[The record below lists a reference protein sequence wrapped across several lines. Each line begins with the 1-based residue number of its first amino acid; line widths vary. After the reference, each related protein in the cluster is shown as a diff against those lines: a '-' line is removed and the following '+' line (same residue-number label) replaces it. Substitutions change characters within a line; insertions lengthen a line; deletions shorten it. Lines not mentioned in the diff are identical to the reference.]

1 MQDKPAVHI
10 LDLHFQGLAEAI
22 AVFAIIGPRGTVLVE
37 CGPTSTL
44 PRLLAALASL
54 GVPPAGV
61 SDVLVTHVHLDHAGS
76 AGWWSAQ
83 GANVHVHRRGHRHL
97 ADPTRLLASAAR
109 VYGADMERL
118 WGDMQPVAEQRL
130 VAHDDG
136 ECFSAG
142 GIAFRSI
149 DTPGHAV
156 HHLAYAMGVDV
167 FTGDVAGIR
176 LPGCRPVVAPTPPP
190 DIDVGDWL
198 ASLER
203 IRRLRPAR
211 LQLTH
216 FGTVFD
222 ADAHLDGVAA
232 SLHASLARVAEG
244 RSRGL
249 DRDALVGDFAAWSR
263 SSLAEL
269 GVDGRVLEAYV
280 AANPAGM
287 AVDGLTR
294 YLELAAAKNA
304 V

>member
-1 MQDKPAVHI
+1 MRDKPAVHI
-10 LDLHFQGLAEAI
+10 LDLDFQGLAEAI

-44 PRLLAALASL
+44 PRLLTELAAL
-54 GVPPAGV
+54 GITPADV

-97 ADPTRLLASAAR
+97 ADPARLLASAAR

-118 WGDMQPVAEQRL
+118 WGEMRPVAAQRL

-136 ECFSAG
+136 ERFNVG

-156 HHLAYAMGVDV
+156 HHLAYAMGDAV

-190 DIDVGDWL
+190 DIDVGMWL
-198 ASLER
+198 TSLER
-203 IRRLRPAR
+203 IRQLRPAR
-211 LQLTH
+211 LHLTH
-216 FGTVFD
+216 FGTAND
-222 ADAHLDGVAA
+222 ADQHLDGVAA
-232 SLHASLARVAEG
+232 SLHASLARVAAG
-244 RSRGL
+244 LGRGL

-263 SSLAEL
+263 RTLAEL
-269 GVDGRVLEAYV
+269 GVEGRVLDAYM

-294 YLELAAAKNA
+294 HLELAAAKIA
-304 V
+304 G

>member
-1 MQDKPAVHI
+1 MRDKPAVHV
-10 LDLHFQGLAEAI
+10 LDLEFQGLAEAI

-54 GVPPAGV
+54 GVPPKGV

-76 AGWWSAQ
+76 AGWWSEQ

-97 ADPTRLLASAAR
+97 ADPARLLASATR

-118 WGDMQPVAEQRL
+118 WGEMRPVAGQRL

-136 ECFSAG
+136 QRFSAG
-142 GIAFRSI
+142 GVAFRSI

-156 HHLAYAMGVDV
+156 HHLAYAMGDDI

-176 LPGCRPVVAPTPPP
+176 LPDCRPVVAPTPPP

-232 SLHASLARVAEG
+232 SLRASLARVAEG

-269 GVDGRVLEAYV
+269 GVDGRVLEAYM

-294 YLELAAAKNA
+294 YLELAAAKN
-304 V
+304 VV